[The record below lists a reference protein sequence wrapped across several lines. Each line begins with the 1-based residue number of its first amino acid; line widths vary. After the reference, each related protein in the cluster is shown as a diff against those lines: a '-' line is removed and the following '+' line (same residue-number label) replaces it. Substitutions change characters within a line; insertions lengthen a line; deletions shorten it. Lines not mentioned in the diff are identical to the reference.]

1 MAAAISPGEATR
13 PAGASAASWS
23 SASPIISTPSVRVG
37 PGETALTRTPLGPNS
52 AAQALVSRF
61 SAALLEPYRAMPAL
75 PNPPTMVVTLTIAPL
90 PRAAMAG
97 ASSATRKN
105 GTLTLI
111 ANVSSKV
118 SSVVA
123 CVGPN
128 EPPPALFTRMSTR
141 QRIVAAAADLM
152 FERGVAG
159 TTVEDV
165 RAAAR
170 VSSSQV
176 YHYFTD
182 KHALVR
188 AVIEYQTDAIVGGQ
202 EPMLA
207 NLDSLQGLRAW
218 RDFLVDHQR
227 KLHCRG
233 GCPIGSL
240 GSELAETDPRARS
253 AGAASFSRW
262 EAGIR
267 NGLRAMHARG
277 ELRTDAAPDNLALAT
292 LAALQGGL
300 LLTQIQRQTR
310 PLEVALD
317 AMLDHVASLTAPA

>member
-118 SSVVA
+118 S
-123 CVGPN
+123 
-128 EPPPALFTRMSTR
+128 
-141 QRIVAAAADLM
+141 
-152 FERGVAG
+152 
-159 TTVEDV
+159 
-165 RAAAR
+165 
-170 VSSSQV
+170 
-176 YHYFTD
+176 
-182 KHALVR
+182 
-188 AVIEYQTDAIVGGQ
+188 
-202 EPMLA
+202 
-207 NLDSLQGLRAW
+207 
-218 RDFLVDHQR
+218 
-227 KLHCRG
+227 
-233 GCPIGSL
+233 
-240 GSELAETDPRARS
+240 
-253 AGAASFSRW
+253 
-262 EAGIR
+262 
-267 NGLRAMHARG
+267 
-277 ELRTDAAPDNLALAT
+277 
-292 LAALQGGL
+292 L

>member
-1 MAAAISPGEATR
+1 ARLVSRRVARHGDCRTMRRADEGSCGVTAPVHGQHHSVHEAGVVTGQVGDGGGDLAGGGDAGGWREGR
-13 PAGASAASWS
+13 PPGASAASWS
-23 SASPIISTPSVRVG
+23 SASTIISTPSVRVG

-176 YHYFTD
+176 YHYF
-182 KHALVR
+182 
-188 AVIEYQTDAIVGGQ
+188 
-202 EPMLA
+202 
-207 NLDSLQGLRAW
+207 
-218 RDFLVDHQR
+218 
-227 KLHCRG
+227 
-233 GCPIGSL
+233 
-240 GSELAETDPRARS
+240 
-253 AGAASFSRW
+253 
-262 EAGIR
+262 
-267 NGLRAMHARG
+267 
-277 ELRTDAAPDNLALAT
+277 
-292 LAALQGGL
+292 
-300 LLTQIQRQTR
+300 
-310 PLEVALD
+310 
-317 AMLDHVASLTAPA
+317 